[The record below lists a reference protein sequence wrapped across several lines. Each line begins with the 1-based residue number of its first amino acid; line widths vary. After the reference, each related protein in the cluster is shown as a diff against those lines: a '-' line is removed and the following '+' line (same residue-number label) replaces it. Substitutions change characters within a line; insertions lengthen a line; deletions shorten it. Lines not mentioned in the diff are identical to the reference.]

1 MRSLSYFVA
10 MTVDGFIADEAGGFD
25 FFPMEGDHIAAQ
37 ASDLPETLPAH
48 VRAALGL
55 GDRAARF
62 DTVLMGRRT
71 YEPALAAGIEDPYA
85 PLQTFVFSRTLEA
98 RTAGRLRIC
107 RDDPREI
114 VRQLKGAPGRD
125 LWLCGGGELAGQLA
139 DQIDELVVKVNPLWI
154 GRGTPLRRGEFRVDR
169 LVLESTRTFDSGVVW
184 LTYRARTPLRT
195 TP

>member
-1 MRSLSYFVA
+1 MRSLTYFVA
-10 MTVDGFIADEAGGFD
+10 MTVDGFIADESGGFD

-37 ASDLPETLPAH
+37 ANDLPETLPAH
-48 VRAALGL
+48 VRAAIGL
-55 GDRAARF
+55 DDRAGRF

-107 RDDPREI
+107 QDDPREV

-125 LWLCGGGELAGQLA
+125 LWLCGGGELAGHLA
-139 DQIDELVVKVNPLWI
+139 EQIDELVVKVNPLWI
-154 GRGTPLRRGEFRVDR
+154 GRGTPLRSGAFRVDR

-184 LTYRARTPLRT
+184 LTYRTRAALRT
-195 TP
+195 AP